1 MLKTEAISKRF
12 GGFHVLQDV
21 SLDVKQGEIV
31 GLLGPN
37 GSGKTTLL
45 NIVSGFLQASG
56 GKVSYDGRDITALEP
71 HRISQLGMR
80 RTFQLPRMPAKMSC
94 AEVLLASVRQPAGGS
109 VLSLFTRP
117 GAVRAEEREARR
129 RVFAMIERLSLG
141 PVADRPAAA
150 LSGGQQKLLALGAAV
165 LGGAKLLLLDEPTAG
180 VNPALRL
187 SLVDTLHEIRR
198 QGVTLLVVE
207 HDMGFIGKLCDRCV
221 VLDRGTLIADCKPSE
236 LLDNKEVVEAY
247 LGRGAKR
254 MTAAA
259 GVDHVA

>member
-12 GGFHVLQDV
+12 GGLQVLTDV
-21 SLDVKQGEIV
+21 SLDVRQGEIV

-45 NIVSGFLQASG
+45 NIISGFLSASG
-56 GKVSYDGRDITALEP
+56 GRVRYDGRDVTGMEP
-71 HRISQLGMR
+71 HRISRLGMR

-94 AEVLLASVRQPAGGS
+94 AEVLLTSVEQPLGS
-109 VLSLFTRP
+109 GIVSLFAQP
-117 GAVRAEEREARR
+117 NKVRGEEREARR
-129 RVFAMIERLSLG
+129 RVFEMIERLTLG

-165 LGGAKLLLLDEPTAG
+165 LGGARLLLLDEPTAG

-198 QGVTLLVVE
+198 QGVTLVVVE
-207 HDMGFIGKLCDRCV
+207 HDMGFIGRLCDRCV
-221 VLDRGTLIADCKPSE
+221 VLDRGTLIADCKPAE
-236 LLDNKEVVEAY
+236 LLDNSEVLEAY

-254 MTAAA
+254 MTAMA
-259 GVDHVA
+259 GA